1 MAYNVLT
8 GSVNYLT
15 STGSLTIAGTFVGD
29 GSDLIKTRGINT
41 VEADS
46 AADNRLITFTSTG
59 GSVVRGEQNLLFDG
73 QELRVAGRVS
83 SSAEVSASAFYGDGA
98 GLTNV
103 TSTPSPSGPANAV
116 QFKDDNAT
124 GGDADFTWNK
134 NTNLVTV
141 LGDVT
146 ASLNVSASA
155 FYGDGS
161 KLTGIN
167 AGSGGGIFTEINGS
181 NAYTTSSVKIGS
193 SGTPAAN
200 LHVSGT
206 TYLSG
211 GVIFRRVVVA
221 AHHTASANEY
231 VLGVNTAAAISI
243 LLDATAFADG
253 QTLVIKDEVGSAS
266 INNIT
271 LLASGAQKID
281 ADYTSVLIESPFGA
295 LSLYSDTSNWFI
307 F

>member
-29 GSDLIKTRGINT
+29 GSGLIKTSGINT

-73 QELRVAGRVS
+73 QELRVSGSVS
-83 SSAEVSASAFYGDGA
+83 SSAA
-98 GLTNV
+98 
-103 TSTPSPSGPANAV
+103 
-116 QFKDDNAT
+116 
-124 GGDADFTWNK
+124 
-134 NTNLVTV
+134 
-141 LGDVT
+141 
-146 ASLNVSASA
+146 VSASA

-161 KLTGIN
+161 KLTGITSGG
-167 AGSGGGIFTEINGS
+167 GSGGGIFTEINGS

-221 AHHTASANEY
+221 AHYTASANEY

-253 QTLVIKDEVGSAS
+253 QTLVIKDEAGSAS

>member
-29 GSDLIKTRGINT
+29 GSGLIKTSGINT

-73 QELRVAGRVS
+73 QELRVSGSVS
-83 SSAEVSASAFYGDGA
+83 SSAA
-98 GLTNV
+98 
-103 TSTPSPSGPANAV
+103 
-116 QFKDDNAT
+116 
-124 GGDADFTWNK
+124 
-134 NTNLVTV
+134 
-141 LGDVT
+141 
-146 ASLNVSASA
+146 VSASA

-161 KLTGIN
+161 KLTNLPG
-167 AGSGGGIFTEINGS
+167 GTGGGIFTEVNSS

-221 AHHTASANEY
+221 AHYTASANEY

-253 QTLVIKDEVGSAS
+253 QTLVIKDEAGSAS